1 MRERERVRRQVKV
14 LSAEGR
20 LSAWILGG
28 LPPGF
33 ALYLLL
39 VRPEYVKPL
48 FTDAIGLVMLGMA
61 GLQFAVGVLWL
72 RKVVKVD
79 V

>member
-1 MRERERVRRQVKV
+1 MRVRERVRRQVSV

-33 ALYLLL
+33 ALYLLM
-39 VRPEYVKPL
+39 VRPDYVKPL
-48 FTDAIGLVMLGMA
+48 FTDAIGLLMLGVA
-61 GLQFAVGVLWL
+61 GLLFTVGALWL
-72 RKVVKVD
+72 RKVVKVE